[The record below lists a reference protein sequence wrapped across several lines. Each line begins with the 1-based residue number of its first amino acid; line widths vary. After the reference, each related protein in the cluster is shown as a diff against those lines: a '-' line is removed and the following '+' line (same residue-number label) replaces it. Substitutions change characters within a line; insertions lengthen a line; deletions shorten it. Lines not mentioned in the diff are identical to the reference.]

1 MKKWML
7 RLGPVLSLLVLFGL
21 YLLAKDTLPQAAL
34 GLPRT
39 AEDRPIKVEVVK
51 TAVVPAGPSLSQ
63 VRDELKLAIGSLPL
77 AAVKDELKAEIAQLG
92 KIWPRR
98 STSSPKPNRPGRQR
112 QRPRR
117 HRRSSGP
124 AAPARPIT
132 W

>member
-77 AAVKDELKAEIAQLG
+77 AAVKDELKAEIAQLRQDLATALD
-92 KIWPRR
+92 KLAQAKPPRK
-98 STSSPKPNRPGRQR
+98 TTPKASP
-112 QRPRR
+112 
-117 HRRSSGP
+117 
-124 AAPARPIT
+124 APT
-132 W
+132 K